1 MEGGIKTGQA
11 FKLGFVV
18 MLGMAAAEATI
29 KGGTWLVNK
38 AVSALKKKST
48 PAPEA
53 TTETKK
59 EE

>member
-11 FKLGFVV
+11 FKFGFVV
-18 MLGMAAAEATI
+18 MLGMAAAEGVIA
-29 KGGTWLVNK
+29 GGKWLVTK
-38 AVSALKKKST
+38 AVVALKKKSA

-53 TTETKK
+53 TAETKK